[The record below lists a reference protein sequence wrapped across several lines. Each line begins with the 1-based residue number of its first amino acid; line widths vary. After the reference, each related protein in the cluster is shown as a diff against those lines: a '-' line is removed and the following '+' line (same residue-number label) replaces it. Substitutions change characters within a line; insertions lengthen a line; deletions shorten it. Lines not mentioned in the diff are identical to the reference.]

1 MILGTQSWVC
11 RDSGPRWL
19 AAERQ
24 LRHIFEVISGAT
36 PKIGRADYWGGNMLW
51 ATPEDLGKLEGYW
64 LRHTRRMITHAGYE
78 SCKTTLA
85 RPNSVVLTRRTP
97 IGQVA
102 LLASEACS
110 SQDCFL
116 LVPRCETDTRFYFY
130 WFTAQSELLRLL
142 GRGSTL
148 ATLSIEDLKALKIP
162 HPPLCEQRLVADY
175 LDRESAR
182 IDLVRPAA
190 GHAGQRG
197 GAPAGEPGRPCGDAV
212 PSEATFSRAFASFA
226 KSELA
231 GHLHDKERVLNLL
244 AEKRWAQIMR
254 TTTEGL
260 GTALVARKHTFSRLG
275 HPVAQSANFASP
287 NIPFREGIPHW
298 RTDRAKWLFR
308 KRDQRL
314 NASSTEILSVSGLRG
329 VTRRSEMDFD
339 MLGPE
344 TAEGYKI
351 CLSGDLV
358 VKTLGASMGA
368 MGVSPVDGIVSPAH
382 SVFELGASV
391 HPGYIDALVRLPVF
405 SQEVER
411 YTTGVSSS
419 RLRLSAEGFFEIS
432 FPVPPLTEQQRIAV
446 HIANETAKLDK
457 LRAKAEAT
465 VALLRERR
473 AALIAAAV
481 AGKIDRETV
490 ARSLL
495 ASI

>member
-1 MILGTQSWVC
+1 M
-11 RDSGPRWL
+11 RL

-182 IDLVRPAA
+182 IDALV
-190 GHAGQRG
+190 
-197 GAPAGEPGRPCGDAV
+197 
-212 PSEATFSRAFASFA
+212 AT
-226 KSELA
+226 
-231 GHLHDKERVLNLL
+231 KERVLNLL

-260 GTALVARKHTFSRLG
+260 A
-275 HPVAQSANFASP
+275 P
-287 NIPFREGIPHW
+287 NIPFRDSGIPWLGEIPAHW

>member
-1 MILGTQSWVC
+1 M
-11 RDSGPRWL
+11 RL

-182 IDLVRPAA
+182 IDALV
-190 GHAGQRG
+190 
-197 GAPAGEPGRPCGDAV
+197 
-212 PSEATFSRAFASFA
+212 AT
-226 KSELA
+226 
-231 GHLHDKERVLNLL
+231 KERVLNLL

-260 GTALVARKHTFSRLG
+260 A
-275 HPVAQSANFASP
+275 P
-287 NIPFREGIPHW
+287 NIPFRDSGIPWLGEIPAHW

-314 NASSTEILSVSGLRG
+314 NAGSTEILSVSGLRG

-382 SVFELGASV
+382 SVFELGARV

-446 HIANETAKLDK
+446 YIANETAKLDK

-490 ARSLL
+490 A
-495 ASI
+495 